1 MGGISSEG
9 LLLDQARE
17 KVRQLASGYPLNTRF
32 QLFTNDF
39 KGAHRRWVSREEF
52 IDLLEELRISP
63 SVRTIEEV
71 LLRMKDSLEAA
82 QDGLPRGYLV
92 SDFQKN
98 FMSTEES
105 SDGKEVV
112 NT

>member
-71 LLRMKDSLEAA
+71 LLRMKDSFEDAP
-82 QDGLPRGYLV
+82 DGLPREIGRASCRERVCKYV
-92 SDFQKN
+92 
-98 FMSTEES
+98 
-105 SDGKEVV
+105 
-112 NT
+112 